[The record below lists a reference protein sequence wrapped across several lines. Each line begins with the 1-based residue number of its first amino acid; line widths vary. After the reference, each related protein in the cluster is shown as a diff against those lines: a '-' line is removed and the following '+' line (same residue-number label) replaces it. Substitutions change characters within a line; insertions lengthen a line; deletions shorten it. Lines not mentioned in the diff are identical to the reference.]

1 MSTTTGPVLLRGGT
15 LIDGTG
21 APPKSGDLLI
31 AAEMIEEVGTFD
43 PPGDARVIDC
53 DGMVV
58 CPGFI
63 DAHSHSDLQVLSERT
78 EKLCQ
83 GVTAEVVGNC
93 GFSAYPMTQDG
104 RELREFANGI
114 FCGDDTWGWH
124 TASEY
129 LSEVQRSAKHASV
142 GSLVGHGSLRIAVV
156 GNKMGF
162 LSSRAI
168 ERMEG
173 MLDEA
178 LSDGAVGFS
187 TGLMYAPGSS
197 APFEELERLCRVVSR
212 RGKIYSTHMR
222 DYSFHLSEAVDE
234 QLELARRTGCRL
246 QISHLHCTGRMN
258 WPRQHQVIEKI
269 EAASGQGIDVAF
281 DCYPYVAGSTVLTQL
296 LPQDALEGGIEALME
311 RLSDASERRIIAE
324 RTVEKLPHR
333 WSDIVISAVSSAGNK
348 SLIGLTLEDA
358 ACKRGEEPIDAML
371 NLLLEERGEVNM
383 ISFNQSEENLREIL
397 VHPFSMIISDGF
409 YVKGRPHPRL
419 YGTFPRLLGT
429 ISRENKWMPLEEA
442 VHKITGKPAERFQF
456 ARRGLLRPSYYAD
469 VVVFDPMAVD
479 SPATYD
485 NPETAPEGFRMVFRN
500 GRIEWPQ

>member
-1 MSTTTGPVLLRGGT
+1 MSSTSRRVLLRGGT

-31 AAEMIEEVGTFD
+31 SGDMIEEAGTFD
-43 PPGDARVIDC
+43 PPHDAHLVDC
-53 DGMVV
+53 NEMVV

-63 DAHSHSDLQVLSERT
+63 DAHSHSDLQVLSGRT
-78 EKLCQ
+78 EKLRQ

-93 GFSAYPMTQDG
+93 GFSAYPMAEHG

-114 FCGDDTWGWH
+114 FCGDDAWGWH
-124 TASEY
+124 TANEY
-129 LSEVQRSAKHASV
+129 VSEVERSGGHATV
-142 GSLVGHGSLRIAVV
+142 GSLVGHGSLRIAVA
-156 GNKMGF
+156 GNKMGP
-162 LSSRAI
+162 LPSTAI
-168 ERMEG
+168 DRMEG

-178 LSDGAVGFS
+178 LSQGAVGLS

-197 APFEELERLCRVVSR
+197 APFEELERLCRIVSR
-212 RGKIYSTHMR
+212 RGKIYSTHIR
-222 DYSFHLSEAVDE
+222 DYSFHLSEAIDE

-269 EAASGQGIDVAF
+269 EAGRGEGIDVAF

-296 LPQDALEGGIEALME
+296 LPQDALEGGIEAMVW
-311 RLSDASERRIIAE
+311 RLSDAGERRIIAE
-324 RTVEKLPHR
+324 RTIERLPHR

-348 SLIGLTLEDA
+348 RFIGLSLEQA
-358 ACKRGEEPIDAML
+358 ARERGEEPIDTML
-371 NLLLEERGEVNM
+371 NLLLEECGEVNM

-397 VHPFSMIISDGF
+397 VHPLSIVISDGF

-429 ISRENKWMPLEEA
+429 VSRDNKWMPLEEA
-442 VHKITGKPAERFQF
+442 VHKITGKPAERFHF
-456 ARRGLLRPSYYAD
+456 TRRGLLRTSYFAD
-469 VVVFDPMAVD
+469 VVVFDPMAVN

-485 NPETAPEGFRMVFRN
+485 NPEAPPEGVRMVFRN
-500 GRIEWPQ
+500 GKIAWPQ